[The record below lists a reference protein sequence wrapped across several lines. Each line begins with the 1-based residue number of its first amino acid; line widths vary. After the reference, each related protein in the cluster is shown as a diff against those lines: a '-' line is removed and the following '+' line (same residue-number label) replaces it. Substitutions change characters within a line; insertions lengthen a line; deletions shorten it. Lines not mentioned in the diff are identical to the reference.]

1 VAGAERNLAI
11 PPPPPPPAL
20 PPPALVL
27 LLPAGVGCICFFTR
41 VLEALIF
48 FFPLLLGFDIESERK
63 RKEEQYFLF
72 LGLHFCGNKES
83 MELDL

>member
-1 VAGAERNLAI
+1 LH
-11 PPPPPPPAL
+11 
-20 PPPALVL
+20 L
-27 LLPAGVGCICFFTR
+27 LLHSGIRGFNI
-41 VLEALIF
+41 

>member
-1 VAGAERNLAI
+1 
-11 PPPPPPPAL
+11 
-20 PPPALVL
+20 
-27 LLPAGVGCICFFTR
+27 
-41 VLEALIF
+41 
-48 FFPLLLGFDIESERK
+48 LGFDIESERK